1 MPTGRPQKQT
11 VEKQR
16 SSPIQQ
22 KRRSD
27 SKSVSPNVNRSKSP
41 CAIGDITDVKKFQDW
56 LDLTYPTWLK
66 GGKLNKGQG
75 YGNCG
80 PSTSK
85 AWNLYKDEYLS
96 VKSNVKG
103 DTNITGSS
111 EIEKLNRLFKFYTKN
126 STTPITIPLDTNL
139 ITEIL
144 TKSKDLNISIPLAYV
159 RTIYEKYGDNIF
171 QIAIPKEYEDD
182 LSGKKIS
189 IDLQLETFHNLF
201 KLILEQSDDYTILRI
216 NNNVLEPKSYNDKSN
231 ITINTIANDVN
242 TSLKTNSDNYQYPDK
257 SDTISKIKK
266 TMGYTTEQGPIMTNE
281 FSKFIVNYQRQH
293 QLPVTGEIDTDL
305 VIKLY
310 SKLKSEPKTTSET
323 PPTSNQKPIVSSEFA
338 NNKNVKD
345 ILLYSQRIDLTG
357 IPDWD
362 SCRMLIDTYSKKIPV
377 IQQSITVGNMS
388 DVDVNDVTLKG
399 IKKSVEWCIAKHRNK
414 FRLKISDMNRI
425 GNLEGKF
432 KINKDIF
439 NPKTPTVT
447 EPTVTPT
454 VTEPTS
460 TPTGNNPVNPKTPTV
475 DNPTSTTTGNKPTS

>member
-1 MPTGRPQKQT
+1 MSLQDLLIEQPKGRGNVGRGSGTITPK
-11 VEKQR
+11 
-16 SSPIQQ
+16 
-22 KRRSD
+22 

-85 AWNLYKDEYLS
+85 SWNLYKDEYLS
-96 VKSNVKG
+96 VKSNVKD
-103 DTNITGSS
+103 DTNITGGS

-126 STTPITIPLDTNL
+126 STLITIPLDGNL

-144 TKSKDLNISIPLAYV
+144 TKSKDLNISVPLAYV
-159 RTIYEKYGDNIF
+159 RTIYEKYGNNIY
-171 QIAIPKEYEDD
+171 QIAIPKEYEKD

-189 IDLQLETFHNLF
+189 IDLQLERFNSLLN
-201 KLILEQSDDYTILRI
+201 LILEQSDEYVVLRI

-231 ITINTIANDVN
+231 ITINTIANDGN

-257 SDTISKIKK
+257 SDTISKIK
-266 TMGYTTEQGPIMTNE
+266 TQMGYETEQGPVMTKE
-281 FSKFIVNYQRQH
+281 FSNFIIEYQKQN

-305 VIKLY
+305 IINLFPN
-310 SKLKSEPKTTSET
+310 LKSKPKTTSET
-323 PPTSNQKPIVSSEFA
+323 PPTSNQRPIVSSEFA

-345 ILLYSQRIDLTG
+345 ILIYSKRVDLTG
-357 IPDWD
+357 NPDWD
-362 SCRMLIDTYSKKIPV
+362 TCRMLIDTYSKKIPV
-377 IQQSITVGNMS
+377 IQQSIDVKNMS
-388 DVDVNDVTLKG
+388 GVDKDVTLTG

-425 GNLEGKF
+425 GNLQKPF
-432 KINKDIF
+432 NINKDIF
-439 NPKTPTVT
+439 NKPETPTVNNS
-447 EPTVTPT
+447 
-454 VTEPTS
+454 TS
-460 TPTGNNPVNPKTPTV
+460 
-475 DNPTSTTTGNKPTS
+475 